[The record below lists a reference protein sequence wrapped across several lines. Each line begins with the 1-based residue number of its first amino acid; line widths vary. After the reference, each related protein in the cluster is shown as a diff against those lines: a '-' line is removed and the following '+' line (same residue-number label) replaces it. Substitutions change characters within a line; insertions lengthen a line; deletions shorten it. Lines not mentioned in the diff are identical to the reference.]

1 MWMRTDLLELLGI
14 EHPII
19 QAPMSGITTP
29 ELAAAVS
36 NAGALGSL
44 GCGILPAAA
53 IREQLTATQHATNR
67 PINVNFFAHPAPA
80 RDDAAAQSMRDR
92 LRGCYEEVGLG
103 PVPEPGEPFPPSI
116 VSVSKLCSSFA
127 RRWSASTSAYPTP
140 QLCSS

>member
-53 IREQLTATQHATNR
+53 IRDGDTARHQSSDQRQLLC
-67 PINVNFFAHPAPA
+67 APGA
-80 RDDAAAQSMRDR
+80 GTR
-92 LRGCYEEVGLG
+92 
-103 PVPEPGEPFPPSI
+103 
-116 VSVSKLCSSFA
+116 
-127 RRWSASTSAYPTP
+127 
-140 QLCSS
+140 